1 MELKEN
7 YAQIAARNAEVL
19 PVTTDDLER
28 AAPAVEAFS
37 PPFPMPYDV
46 SADVPRQWGRFDNFG
61 TGLAD
66 AAVFIIDRNGEL
78 AWQDL
83 GEDYRH
89 QVAASGVNGDEDKP
103 AEEGGRGAAGA
114 TRKKSVGNI

>member
-28 AAPAVEAFS
+28 AAPAVEAFE

-61 TGLAD
+61 TELAD

-83 GEDYRH
+83 GVDYRH
-89 QVAASGVNGDEDKP
+89 QTAASAIIAALDRL
-103 AEEGGRGAAGA
+103 AE
-114 TRKKSVGNI
+114 